1 MKSQADKWRTED
13 GLLLLKGW
21 ARNGLKDTLIAKNM
35 GITAKTLYE
44 WKNKYSD
51 ICEALKKGKEPADIE
66 VEDALFKAAIGY
78 YVTVKEPI
86 KVKTKKQLKDKGT
99 VEEEHVEFIEKE
111 TYIPPNPTAIIFW
124 LKNRKPEA
132 WRDRPMSAKDKKEME
147 LMQARIDALTAGQG
161 GAIDDKTRAEVDALI
176 EDIEP
181 EVDDV
186 TDAADK
192 ADS

>member
-1 MKSQADKWRTED
+1 MKSKVDEWLTPD

-51 ICEALKKGKEPADIE
+51 IREALKKGKEPADIE

-99 VEEEHVEFIEKE
+99 IEEEHVEFIEKE

-186 TDAADK
+186 TDTADK
-192 ADS
+192 G

>member
-1 MKSQADKWRTED
+1 MRSKVDEWLTPD

-21 ARNGLKDTLIAKNM
+21 ARNGLKDKLIANNM

-51 ICEALKKGKEPADIE
+51 IREALKKGKEPADIE

-99 VEEEHVEFIEKE
+99 IEEEHVEFIEKE

-147 LMQARIDALTAGQG
+147 LMQARIDALNAGQG

-181 EVDDV
+181 IEEAGEKEGV
-186 TDAADK
+186 
-192 ADS
+192 

>member
-1 MKSQADKWRTED
+1 MKSQADKWLTPD

-51 ICEALKKGKEPADIE
+51 IREALKKGKEPADIE

-99 VEEEHVEFIEKE
+99 IEEEHVEFIKKE

-147 LMQARIDALTAGQG
+147 LMQARIDALNAGQG

-186 TDAADK
+186 TDTADK
-192 ADS
+192 ADR

>member
-99 VEEEHVEFIEKE
+99 IEEEHVEFIEKE

-186 TDAADK
+186 TDTAEK
-192 ADS
+192 G

>member
-1 MKSQADKWRTED
+1 MKSKVDEWLTPD

-44 WKNKYSD
+44 WKNKYSN
-51 ICEALKKGKEPADIE
+51 IREALKKGKEPADIE

-99 VEEEHVEFIEKE
+99 IEEEHVEFIEKE

-147 LMQARIDALTAGQG
+147 LMQARIDALNAGQG

-186 TDAADK
+186 TDTADK

>member
-1 MKSQADKWRTED
+1 MKSKVDEWLTPD

-21 ARNGLKDTLIAKNM
+21 ARNGLKDILIAKNM

-99 VEEEHVEFIEKE
+99 IEEEHVEFIEKE

-147 LMQARIDALTAGQG
+147 LMQARIDALNAGQG

-181 EVDDV
+181 IVDEVKDDV
-186 TDAADK
+186 QC
-192 ADS
+192 

>member
-99 VEEEHVEFIEKE
+99 IEEEHVEFIEKE

-186 TDAADK
+186 TDTADK